1 MKDKKIGLGKGLSAL
16 LGEEVSLDRSG
27 FTGDEADRI
36 EYVSIDL
43 LRAGPFQPRRNFSK
57 DSLQDLINSI
67 SQKGVLQPLL
77 VRRCP
82 DDTEN
87 FEIIAGERRYR
98 ASLQAG
104 LTEVPVL
111 IKDFSDKDSL
121 EVALIEN
128 LQRENLNPL
137 EEAQAYARLMKEF
150 AHTQEQLAKVV
161 GKSRSH
167 IANMIRLL
175 DLPEEIKEEVVKGNL
190 SAGHARALLSA
201 PDAVELAQKVI
212 QKGLN
217 VRQTEK
223 LVQEKLSPKEKKTRG
238 TRLKVVPSQDKP
250 TDILSLEEDLSRV
263 LKTPVLISWEGK
275 AGDLIIHFENVEHL
289 DELLQKI
296 MKM

>member
-16 LGEEVSLDRSG
+16 LGEEVSLDSSD
-27 FTGDEADRI
+27 FSKDESEKI
-36 EYVSIDL
+36 EYISIDL
-43 LRAGPFQPRRNFSK
+43 LRAGPFQPRHKFSE

-77 VRRCP
+77 VRKSP
-82 DDTEN
+82 QDTGY

-104 LTEVPVL
+104 LKEVPVL

-150 AHTQEQLAKVV
+150 SHTQEQLSKVV

-167 IANMIRLL
+167 IANMVRLL
-175 DLPEEIKEEVVKGNL
+175 DLPEEIKKEVIDGKL
-190 SAGHARALLSA
+190 SAGHARALLTA
-201 PDAVELAQKVI
+201 PDAIALAQKVI

-223 LVQEKLSPKEKKTRG
+223 LVQEKLSPKEKKASPP
-238 TRLKVVPSQDKP
+238 RLKIIPSPNKP
-250 TDILSLEEDLSRV
+250 ADILSLEEDLSTV
-263 LKTPVLISWEGK
+263 LNTSVLISWEGK
-275 AGDLIIHFENVEHL
+275 SGDLIIHFDSVEHL
-289 DELLQKI
+289 DDLLQKI
-296 MKM
+296 MKI